1 MFSRAFGDEFGDEFG
16 DTPNF
21 TTKLVT
27 YLMTI
32 LVNRRAY
39 LFINK
44 MANFVK
50 TILVAN
56 LVNHQIG

>member
-1 MFSRAFGDEFGDEFG
+1 MFPRYLV
-16 DTPNF
+16 TNLVMNLVIHQILQQ
-21 TTKLVT
+21 KLVT